1 MDFETFQDSTG
12 TLAHTVNKVVQVK
25 KKKLMKLKYEK
36 KKNTEE
42 SIREKKS
49 FGKRD
54 WPDKTIFF
62 DGRDNQKK
70 KKEIRN
76 THLPN
81 FS

>member
-1 MDFETFQDSTG
+1 
-12 TLAHTVNKVVQVK
+12 
-25 KKKLMKLKYEK
+25 MKLKYEK

-70 KKEIRN
+70 KKKYATRTCPTFRKARRN
-76 THLPN
+76 FAEVLLVI
-81 FS
+81 S